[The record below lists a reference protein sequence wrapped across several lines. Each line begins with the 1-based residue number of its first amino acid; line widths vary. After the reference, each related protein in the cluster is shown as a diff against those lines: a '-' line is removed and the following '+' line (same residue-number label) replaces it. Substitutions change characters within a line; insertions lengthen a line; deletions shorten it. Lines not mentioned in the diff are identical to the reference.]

1 MICGC
6 GNTNSSSNDV
16 ESIDSS
22 EEEVDEIEKPSYAN
36 DFASVQKACYANDYE
51 SAHQILANLR
61 QNAIDKAEG
70 GEYSKTRAEYLSAL
84 ETLYTSELTYIVL
97 NYPEEA
103 ELRIMIR
110 MNELLP
116 LGEKPID
123 EYWPKNRDD
132 IADIPKNRFRG
143 YDNNSY
149 MLWVKSY
156 NAICSKL
163 FDLAISV
170 KNQHLAQTAVSLTKE
185 NLVFEDYPYAARHI
199 KIKTKIEFT
208 DTDRKSITSRYEDAV
223 NSGLFK

>member
-22 EEEVDEIEKPSYAN
+22 EEEVEEIEKPSYAN

-51 SAHQILANLR
+51 LAHQILANLR

-116 LGEKPID
+116 LGEKPTSSPLRNQPID
-123 EYWPKNRDD
+123 DGVDVPKKR
-132 IADIPKNRFRG
+132 
-143 YDNNSY
+143 S
-149 MLWVKSY
+149 
-156 NAICSKL
+156 
-163 FDLAISV
+163 
-170 KNQHLAQTAVSLTKE
+170 
-185 NLVFEDYPYAARHI
+185 
-199 KIKTKIEFT
+199 
-208 DTDRKSITSRYEDAV
+208 
-223 NSGLFK
+223 